1 MTLPRKRQYFVFQDL
16 DCTRKASERETIT
29 PLCYTPRPEL
39 ERVWT
44 NSLDVE
50 FFFDL
55 QSRIDINL

>member
-1 MTLPRKRQYFVFQDL
+1 VLQSL
-16 DCTRKASERETIT
+16 DCTRKVPERETIT
-29 PLCYTPRPEL
+29 LLCYTPRPAL

-55 QSRIDINL
+55 QSKIDINL